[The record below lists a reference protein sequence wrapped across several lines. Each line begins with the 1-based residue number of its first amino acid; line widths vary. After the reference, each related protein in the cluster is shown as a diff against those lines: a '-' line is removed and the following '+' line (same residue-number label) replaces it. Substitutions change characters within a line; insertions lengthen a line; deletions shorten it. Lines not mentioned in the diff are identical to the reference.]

1 MVVTDTGDQVSCK
14 DVPGESQTLV
24 NDNERV

>member
-1 MVVTDTGDQVSCK
+1 MIVTDTGDQASCK
-14 DVPGESQTLV
+14 DVPSEAQTLV